1 MEQKIDGGK
10 TMHTITIKSNK
21 PIVAIPI
28 DEYESMK
35 ETIELL
41 STNPSLLEELQKER
55 VEIEKGN
62 FISFDDFKKKYKVR

>member
-1 MEQKIDGGK
+1 
-10 TMHTITIKSNK
+10 MHTITIKSNK